1 MLIYGLRQ
9 SQSEHLSE
17 HGLLARMARVHNN
30 SRVGGF
36 MMKRFDKLLE
46 QEVSG
51 YKGKQSDL
59 ISKAPAL
66 YRLMTRL
73 LDDPALPGCLS
84 PLVIASIAYFILPED
99 VIPEEK
105 YGPLGFV
112 DDIFLCAFVADKV
125 RKEAGTDD
133 ILIRNWDDKT
143 PVVPLIERILES
155 EEELIGDNKQII
167 MDYIGYEQLET

>member
-1 MLIYGLRQ
+1 
-9 SQSEHLSE
+9 
-17 HGLLARMARVHNN
+17 
-30 SRVGGF
+30 

-51 YKGKQSDL
+51 YKGKHSE
-59 ISKAPAL
+59 IIIKAPAL
-66 YRLMTRL
+66 YKLMTRL
-73 LDDPALPGCLS
+73 LDDPALPGHLS

-143 PVVPLIERILES
+143 PVVPLIQQILEH
-155 EEELIGDNKQII
+155 EEELIGDKKQVI
-167 MDYIGYEQLET
+167 MDYIGYEQLGTTAVDQSPA